1 MELRAR
7 DERPVLVGED
17 REVDPD
23 TLPLGAELT
32 ADLREWARVAGAVG
46 RAGAAE
52 REQAAA
58 VVSRRGRQLAVR
70 VAAAVGA
77 PVSYV
82 DPLSGEVAVLD
93 PADHAAAGPAR
104 TGPALTDF
112 AAADPAASDPALAES
127 AVSEPPAEPTPWG
140 TGLLVAAFAFTLV
153 VFAVGTLA
161 ATLNEN
167 STLLA
172 VGAHVVVTGGLL
184 PSVWLTRTV
193 PIWRWVA
200 YGVAGGIAAGWVAL
214 PFIVLG

>member
-23 TLPLGAELT
+23 TLPLGAELA

-46 RAGAAE
+46 RTE
-52 REQAAA
+52 TVDREQAAA

-93 PADHAAAGPAR
+93 PGADAADPTA
-104 TGPALTDF
+104 TDPALTDP
-112 AAADPAASDPALAES
+112 AGPDPAPAES
-127 AVSEPPAEPTPWG
+127 AAGEPAAEPTPWA

>member
-23 TLPLGAELT
+23 TLPLGGELA

-46 RAGAAE
+46 RAE
-52 REQAAA
+52 TVDREQAAA

-93 PADHAAAGPAR
+93 PDG
-104 TGPALTDF
+104 D
-112 AAADPAASDPALAES
+112 AAADPAATDPALVDPARTDPAGADPAPAGS
-127 AVSEPPAEPTPWG
+127 AVVEPAAEPTPWG

-161 ATLNEN
+161 ATLSEN

-172 VGAHVVVTGGLL
+172 VGAQVVVTGGLL

-193 PIWRWVA
+193 PVWRWVA
-200 YGVAGGIAAGWVAL
+200 YGVAGGITAGWVAL